1 MKQFFMVCTM
11 VSTLASCSMLKQTSN
26 TSKTLGIYG
35 AGVVQ
40 KPVLTHLK
48 VNPQKFTSKY
58 SASGTQGVE
67 YYKSQA
73 VAKAMAENKADVIIE
88 PAYEITSSGTEFLIV
103 LTGYAGSYENFRQIS
118 PADTTLLT
126 AGIINYNDGPGQTPI
141 ATVEKKKGKLGWIV
155 VGALLLGAAAVGG
168 GL

>member
-1 MKQFFMVCTM
+1 MKFLFFYGA
-11 VSTLASCSMLKQTSN
+11 LAGAFSSCSLQKQTSN

-48 VNPQKFTSKY
+48 VNPQKITSKY
-58 SASGTQGVE
+58 SASGSQGVD

-88 PAYEITSSGTEFLIV
+88 PAYEITSSGTAYLIV
-103 LTGYAGSYENFRQIS
+103 LTGYAGSYENFRQITD
-118 PADTTLLT
+118 ADTTLLT
-126 AGIINYNDGPGQTPI
+126 AGIINYNDGPGQTP
-141 ATVEKKKGKLGWIV
+141 TPKVEKKKGKLGWLL
-155 VGALLLGAAAVGG
+155 VGALAVAGIAVYG

>member
-1 MKQFFMVCTM
+1 MLCI
-11 VSTLASCSMLKQTSN
+11 LAGSISSCSLLKQTSN

-48 VNPQKFTSKY
+48 VNPKKFTSKY
-58 SASGTQGVE
+58 TASGTQGVD

-73 VAKAMAENKADVIIE
+73 VAKAMAENKSDVIIE
-88 PAYEITSSGTEFLIV
+88 PAYEITSSGTEFSIV
-103 LTGYAGSYENFRQIS
+103 LTGYAGSYDNFRQITE
-118 PADTTLLT
+118 ADTTLLT
-126 AGIINYNDGPGQTPI
+126 AGIINYNDGPGQTPTP
-141 ATVEKKKGKLGWIV
+141 TVEKKKGKMGWILA
-155 VGALLLGAAAVGG
+155 GALVIAAAAFGG